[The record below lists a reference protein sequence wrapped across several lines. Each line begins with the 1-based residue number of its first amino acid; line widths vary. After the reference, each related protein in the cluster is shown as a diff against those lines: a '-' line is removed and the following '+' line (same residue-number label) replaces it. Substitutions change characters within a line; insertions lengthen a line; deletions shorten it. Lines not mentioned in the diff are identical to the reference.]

1 MSFDAFSSF
10 SALKSV
16 DMLPG
21 TPSRTRRGEPQSATT
36 TNQESLGKFSAS
48 RGSKVVFFGDSN
60 DKATLRVTRLF
71 AQKGVVVAASF
82 DKDAIVVFGSLPLM
96 LIFVVNVFA
105 TMLILFRHPWATRN
119 VVFARSDARVGSR
132 RRFGAPH
139 LRGGRQIV
147 VVVLLA

>member
-21 TPSRTRRGEPQSATT
+21 TPSRARRGEPQSATT

-48 RGSKVVFFGDSN
+48 GGSKVVFFGDSN

-82 DKDAIVVFGSLPLM
+82 DNNAIIVFGSLPLM
-96 LIFVVNVFA
+96 HIFVVNVFA
-105 TMLILFRHPWATRN
+105 TMLALFRHPWATRN
-119 VVFARSDARVGSR
+119 VIFCSE
-132 RRFGAPH
+132 
-139 LRGGRQIV
+139 
-147 VVVLLA
+147 